1 MSLLNVSGRE
11 GEGGDSGFC
20 GGGDDRILPSPT
32 ALDRLNLHKVPCVP
46 SLSPRAMDMDLVDD
60 GFHEVVST
68 ALPSEV
74 VTALPNLPSVQ
85 ARYCTRSA
93 GAGVASKC

>member
-20 GGGDDRILPSPT
+20 GGGDDRVLPSPT

-68 ALPSEV
+68 ALP
-74 VTALPNLPSVQ
+74 NLPSVQ